1 MNPKRIAVH
10 TGDITRFH
18 VDAIVN
24 AANETLVEKGGVS
37 GTIHR
42 AAGPE
47 LLEAARKLGGAE
59 IGEVKVTPG
68 FQLYASYVF
77 HAVGPIY
84 KDGKTGEKKLL
95 ASCYKKSLD
104 LALEYKCSTIAFPN
118 ISTGVY
124 GYPKEEAAQIAFDT
138 VVSCLED
145 PKYDPITQV
154 IFVTYDDQNK
164 VIYRKLISN
173 YFSK

>member
-1 MNPKRIAVH
+1 MNPKRIAVQK
-10 TGDITRFH
+10 GDITRLH
-18 VDAIVN
+18 VDAIIN
-24 AANETLVEKGGVS
+24 AANESLVDKGGVS
-37 GTIHR
+37 GAIHR

-47 LLEAARKLGGAE
+47 LLEAARQLGGAE
-59 IGEVKVTPG
+59 VGEVKVTPG
-68 FQLYASYVF
+68 FQLSASYVF

-84 KDGKTGEKKLL
+84 QDGRSGEKEQL

-124 GYPKEEAAQIAFDT
+124 GYPKEEAATIAFET
-138 VVSCLED
+138 VAQCLED
-145 PKYDPITQV
+145 PKYDFIDQV

-164 VIYRKLISN
+164 AIYRKLVSN
-173 YFSK
+173 YFSE